1 MARPTIE
8 QRDKNR
14 GDTERFFFPEGG
26 FPHGIQLIFKKYD
39 YKNLVLGAQGVRSKS
54 QFSSAEETGILAVE
68 LPMPSTLTDATG
80 LQVNGFER
88 TFLESFIAD
97 TLAPAFGGSVGD
109 IAKDLFGLGE
119 GAMKGGIDALF
130 GEAKT
135 DAQKSAASQGSK
147 IASFMAKNIV
157 GNVAPGIGKALAAAR
172 GTAIN
177 PQATLSFEGVNLRS
191 FQLDWTL
198 YPESKEEAAAI
209 KQIIRS
215 IKRNILPKIQ
225 SIDGGVIEGGLGAG
239 TIGGNALSRAFLEY
253 PATVSINLLGIDESH
268 FLRFKPCMVDSF
280 NVDYGASGEIVI
292 AEGGVPQGIKLV
304 MGFKELEIQTAED
317 YADAG
322 MPTGMTDY
330 QSGYDTSGMV

>member
-1 MARPTIE
+1 MARPDQTIRAE
-8 QRDKNR
+8 NR
-14 GDTERFFFPEGG
+14 EDINRLYFPTGG

-39 YKNLVLGAQGVRSKS
+39 YKNLVLGAQGRRSKS

-80 LQVNGFER
+80 LQVSGFER

-97 TLAPAFGGSVGD
+97 TLAPAFEGNFSD
-109 IAKDLFGLGE
+109 IAKNLFKLGE
-119 GAMKGGIDALF
+119 SGMKEGIDALV
-130 GEAKT
+130 GDAKT
-135 DAQKSAASQGSK
+135 DAQKSAVTQGGK

-157 GNVAPGIGKALAAAR
+157 GNVAPGIGKALAATR
-172 GTAIN
+172 GTAVN

-191 FQLDWTL
+191 FQFDWTL
-198 YPESKEEAAAI
+198 YPESKEEAESI
-209 KQIIRS
+209 KKIIRS
-215 IKRNILPKIQ
+215 IKRNILPNIQ

-239 TIGGNALSRAFLEY
+239 TIGGTSLSRAFLIY
-253 PATVSINLLGIDESH
+253 PGVVSINLLGIDESH

-292 AEGGVPQGIKLV
+292 AEGGVPQGVKLS

-317 YADAG
+317 YAEPKPKEG
-322 MPTGMTDY
+322 G
-330 QSGYDTSGMV
+330 GE